1 MAPVTKRPLLSVLP
15 HRVPDMH
22 DSQPHQ
28 PSFEDLGTHL
38 SEVTFCVVDLETTG
52 GGRDSAIT
60 EIGAVKVRGGEIVGE
75 FQTLVRPAGPIP
87 PMIQVLTG
95 ITDQMVADAPALS
108 QAMPP
113 FAEFANGCVL
123 VAHNAP
129 FDVGFIQRAHQEL
142 GMQWHRPTVV
152 DTVTLARQV
161 LLKEEVR
168 NCKLATLAAHFNATT
183 VPNHRALSDARATVD
198 VLHGLL
204 ERVGSLGVTTLED
217 LGELTARVSP
227 DRRAKRVWAKEAP
240 EGPGVYW
247 FLHDGPDADGRPRS
261 EVLYVG
267 KSNNLRTRVRNYFS
281 ASEQRGRIHE
291 MVRVAT
297 GVKFLRCST
306 HLEAEVRELRM
317 IAAHAPRYN
326 RRSRNQK
333 KLVWLKLTDEAF
345 PRLSV
350 VRKVTDEGTFWG
362 PFPSTDAAQ
371 EAANSIYET
380 YPLRQCGGRLSAR
393 KPSQSCALAEMG
405 RCLAPCELGDGAQRY
420 PDVVDEVRNAWASD
434 VRPVLRSVRDRLGR
448 LVTEER
454 FEEASA
460 LTERLKAFYRTSVRH
475 HRIRSLASCREI
487 VAAAPEGTGWAIHV
501 VRFGKLAGATT
512 AATNQVREVAGQL
525 VGVSETVLPPAGGI
539 PAGSVE
545 EAERIAAWLECD
557 GVRLLSV
564 DGEWSWPLHAGLEPE
579 ALTAELIGRRAPGVD
594 LAFPPEFADYG
605 RRRRRVRTGSPT

>member
-1 MAPVTKRPLLSVLP
+1 
-15 HRVPDMH
+15 MH
-22 DSQPHQ
+22 DTQPHQ

-38 SEVTFCVVDLETTG
+38 SQVTFCVVDLETTG

-60 EIGAVKVRGGEIVGE
+60 EIGAVKVCGGEIVGE
-75 FQTLVRPAGPIP
+75 FQTLVRPKGPIP

-95 ITDQMVADAPALS
+95 ITDQMVADAPNLA

-113 FAEFANGCVL
+113 FAEFAAGCVL

-129 FDVGFIQRAHQEL
+129 FDVGFLQRAHQEL
-142 GMQWHRPTVV
+142 GMPWRRPTVV

-204 ERVGSLGVTTLED
+204 ERVGSLGVHTLED

-227 DRRAKRVWAKEAP
+227 DRRAKRVWAKDAP
-240 EGPGVYW
+240 QGPGVYW
-247 FLHDGPDADGRPRS
+247 FLHDGRDADGERRS

-267 KSNNLRTRVRNYFS
+267 KSNNLRNRVRNYFS

-297 GVKFLRCST
+297 GVRFLRCST

-326 RRSRNQK
+326 RRSRNQG
-333 KLVWLKLTDEAF
+333 KLVWLKLTDEPF

-350 VRKVTDEGTFWG
+350 VRKVTDPGTFWG

-371 EAANSIYET
+371 EAAMAIHET

-393 KPSQSCALAEMG
+393 KPSQACALAEMG
-405 RCLAPCELGDGAQRY
+405 RCLAPCELGDGAERY
-420 PDVVDEVRNAWASD
+420 GAVVEEVRSAWASD
-434 VRPVLRSVRDRLGR
+434 VRPVLRSVRGRLGR
-448 LVTEER
+448 LVGEER
-454 FEEASA
+454 FEEAA
-460 LTERLKAFYRTSVRH
+460 AVTERLKAFYRTSVRH
-475 HRIRSLASCREI
+475 HRIRSLAGCAEI
-487 VAAAPEGTGWAIHV
+487 VAAAPEGTEWAIHV
-501 VRFGKLAGATT
+501 VRFGKLAGAAT
-512 AATNQVREVAGQL
+512 APTSRVRAVAEEL
-525 VGVSETVLPPAGGI
+525 TAVSETVLPPAGGI

-545 EAERIAAWLECD
+545 EAERIASWLESD

-579 ALTAELIGRRAPGVD
+579 ALTAELIGRRAPELD
-594 LAFPPEFADYG
+594 LAFPPELVDDG
-605 RRRRRVRTGSPT
+605 RDGHRRRRVRTGSPT